1 MIHNNE
7 WGVVGRTGAERVAFP
22 NLPLSYEEM
31 LLFVPDG
38 IRKQNDKRH
47 RPVYGLIQSMA
58 RQLEDARSVS
68 TIPPKRYLT
77 EYREDEEKGKTQFR
91 IDGIRQEMAA
101 IRFRMEIADYCGTAE
116 RKNME
121 SRMLDLYELA
131 KRFDPRGIE
140 QFERLI
146 DKRMRKA
153 RI

>member
-7 WGVVGRTGAERVAFP
+7 GGVVGRTGAERVAFP

-31 LLFVPDG
+31 LVLVPDG
-38 IRKQNDKRH
+38 IRNQNDKRH

-58 RQLEDARSVS
+58 RQLEDARRVS

-91 IDGIRQEMAA
+91 VEGIRQQMAA
-101 IRFRMEIADYCGTAE
+101 IRFRMNIEDYCGAAE
-116 RKNME
+116 RNIME
-121 SRMLDLYELA
+121 CRRFDLYELA
-131 KRFDPRGIE
+131 KRLDPRGIE

-146 DKRMRKA
+146 DRRIRKG